1 MTKELTSISISKAG
15 GRLAL
20 SLYVFLHNASVGP
33 GGGGGGVTSPPTKRP
48 SVSENFAHYIYG
60 NALVEFGVVLGVSM
74 DRTIVML
81 TYQIRQ

>member
-33 GGGGGGVTSPPTKRP
+33 GGGGGG
-48 SVSENFAHYIYG
+48 
-60 NALVEFGVVLGVSM
+60 
-74 DRTIVML
+74 
-81 TYQIRQ
+81 